1 MGTSCTASE
10 MFIIIFCRFDI
21 SELNFQTYVSGQVES
36 IAENK
41 DSLNKKYR
49 GDTLELK
56 ISYVHSKKLTL

>member
-21 SELNFQTYVSGQVES
+21 SELNFQTYVSGQVQG

-49 GDTLELK
+49 GDTLELG
-56 ISYVHSKKLTL
+56 